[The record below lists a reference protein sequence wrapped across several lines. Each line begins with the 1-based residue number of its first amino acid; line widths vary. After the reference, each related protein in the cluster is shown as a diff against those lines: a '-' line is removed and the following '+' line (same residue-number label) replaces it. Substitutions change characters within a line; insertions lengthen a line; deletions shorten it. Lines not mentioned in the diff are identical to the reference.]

1 MKKILLLFILG
12 LVFACQAFAQIV
24 QGDTVAYKIG
34 YYEVKKKQSLTEIA
48 EKLKV
53 EPAVVAKLN
62 RLKTLQQYF
71 VNGDRIKIP
80 VYANGYKY
88 EPAKPIKEAAP
99 AKTEKVAPAKPT
111 EAPAAKKTEDKKKAP
126 AKKDGKEP
134 VVVQPV
140 PVNWDPR
147 LNYDPEIDQNNFM
160 LVDAT
165 LELNEAML
173 AGIKASLDT
182 LDKPDP
188 EIKNGNDVKEILQRM
203 KRARDRKELIPY
215 LEYMRDSLSL
225 DCSKLKTQKEDIL
238 SRLNPYYE
246 HLRVDSINA
255 LAQKDLAAKNQATAS
270 AAKPAKKKEKEK
282 EKEQPVVAKR
292 DTVTAVAKNT
302 EKEKPKEIKPIGRD
316 TVIVYDVPKPVTK
329 GEKEKASTHAAKH
342 DTISIAAKETA
353 KPKPAKFADT
363 VVIADVPKPKTSK
376 KEEVKADAKKKP
388 EKEAQEVV
396 VVIEDVKEAPVKE
409 EPKPIKK
416 ADVKELPTAVAP
428 AKKVDTIA
436 AQPAP
441 VAKAPEKKTP
451 AETSANF
458 DTIQNIKSQFLVKR
472 AQKAIAEKKENTAEE
487 YLQKAT
493 ELWND
498 NYEAWM
504 TWADMH
510 ARSGEPVKALAEYQ
524 ECVRIDASR
533 PNLFYKM
540 ASLYMQ
546 SKKKTE
552 AMQYFTRTISVDAN
566 YILAYM
572 GRASI
577 YSDWKQYDAAIADY
591 DKVLSVNKNYHY
603 AFKARGM
610 VKQLSRNFKDAIKD
624 FSQYLTYE
632 ETDPSAYYY
641 RGLAK
646 IGNNELLEGC
656 LDLSKASEMGYEAAE
671 NAIKKSCE

>member
-1 MKKILLLFILG
+1 MFLFIVG
-12 LVFACQAFAQIV
+12 VVFTCNVFAQIA

-53 EPAVVAKLN
+53 EPSLVAKLN
-62 RLKTLQQYF
+62 RLKTTQQYY

-88 EPAKPIKEAAP
+88 EPAKPVKQATTAQKPAP
-99 AKTEKVAPAKPT
+99 TTTEKNTAAKP
-111 EAPAAKKTEDKKKAP
+111 ADKKPEEKKKASS
-126 AKKDGKEP
+126 KKDSKEP
-134 VVVQPV
+134 VVTAPAIQ
-140 PVNWDPR
+140 NWDPS
-147 LNYDPEIDQNNFM
+147 LNYNPEIDQNNFM

-182 LDKPDP
+182 LEKPDP

-215 LEYMRDSLSL
+215 LQYMRDSLSL
-225 DCSKLKTQKEDIL
+225 DCTKLKTQKEDIL

-246 HLRVDSINA
+246 HLRQDSINA
-255 LAQKDLAAKNQATAS
+255 VAQKELALKNQATVS
-270 AAKPAKKKEKEK
+270 AKPAKKKDKEK
-282 EKEQPVVAKR
+282 EKEQPVVVKR
-292 DTVTAVAKNT
+292 DTITPAAPKEVIA
-302 EKEKPKEIKPIGRD
+302 EKTSEKDKPKEVKPTAVRD
-316 TVIVYDVPKPVTK
+316 TVIVFDVVKPTADK
-329 GEKEKASTHAAKH
+329 NAKHTAKH
-342 DTISIAAKETA
+342 DSAQAIKEPARA
-353 KPKPAKFADT
+353 KPPKFADT
-363 VVIADVPKPKTSK
+363 VLVADVPAKTTK

-388 EKEAQEVV
+388 EKEAREVV
-396 VVIEDVKEAPVKE
+396 VVVEDAKEAPVKKE
-409 EPKPIKK
+409 EPRATTKADITPQPVAAKK
-416 ADVKELPTAVAP
+416 AD
-428 AKKVDTIA
+428 TIA
-436 AQPAP
+436 TQPAAT
-441 VAKAPEKKTP
+441 VKATDKKNT
-451 AETSANF
+451 ADATANT

-493 ELWND
+493 ELWKD

-524 ECVRIDASR
+524 ECVRIDSSR
-533 PNLFYKM
+533 PNLFYKI

-552 AMQYFTRTISVDAN
+552 AMQYFTRTIAVDGN

-572 GRASI
+572 GRATI

-591 DKVLSVNKNYHY
+591 DKVLTVNKNYHY

-610 VKQLSRNFKDAIKD
+610 AKQLNRNFKDAIKD

-641 RGLAK
+641 RGLSK

>member
-1 MKKILLLFILG
+1 MLFILG

-88 EPAKPIKEAAP
+88 EPAKPVKETAP
-99 AKTEKVAPAKPT
+99 AKTEKVAPTKPT
-111 EAPAAKKTEDKKKAP
+111 EAPAAKKTEEKKKAP

-140 PVNWDPR
+140 AVNWDPR

-255 LAQKDLAAKNQATAS
+255 LAQKDLAAKNLATTP
-270 AAKPAKKKEKEK
+270 AAKPGKKKEKEK
-282 EKEQPVVAKR
+282 EQPIVVKR
-292 DTVTAVAKNT
+292 DTVPPLAAKEVVAKHT
-302 EKEKPKEIKPIGRD
+302 EKEKPKEVKPVGRD
-316 TVIVYDVPKPVTK
+316 TVLVYDVAKPATK
-329 GEKEKASTHAAKH
+329 TEKEKATTHSAKR
-342 DTISIAAKETA
+342 DTVALASKETA
-353 KPKPAKFADT
+353 KSKPNKSVDT

-376 KEEVKADAKKKP
+376 KDDAKADAKKKP

-396 VVIEDVKEAPVKE
+396 VVIEDVKEAPAKE
-409 EPKPIKK
+409 QPQPTKK
-416 ADVKELPTAVAP
+416 ADAKEQPIAIEPVKKA
-428 AKKVDTIA
+428 DTIA
-436 AQPAP
+436 AQPTP

-451 AETSANF
+451 ADASANF

-493 ELWND
+493 ELWKD

-552 AMQYFTRTISVDAN
+552 AMQYFTRTIAVDGN

-591 DKVLSVNKNYHY
+591 DKVLTVNKNYHY

-610 VKQLSRNFKDAIKD
+610 VKQLNRNFKDAIKD

>member
-1 MKKILLLFILG
+1 
-12 LVFACQAFAQIV
+12 
-24 QGDTVAYKIG
+24 
-34 YYEVKKKQSLTEIA
+34 
-48 EKLKV
+48 
-53 EPAVVAKLN
+53 
-62 RLKTLQQYF
+62 
-71 VNGDRIKIP
+71 
-80 VYANGYKY
+80 
-88 EPAKPIKEAAP
+88 
-99 AKTEKVAPAKPT
+99 
-111 EAPAAKKTEDKKKAP
+111 
-126 AKKDGKEP
+126 
-134 VVVQPV
+134 
-140 PVNWDPR
+140 
-147 LNYDPEIDQNNFM
+147 DQNNYM

-246 HLRVDSINA
+246 HLRVDSINT

-282 EKEQPVVAKR
+282 EKELPVVAKR
-292 DTVTAVAKNT
+292 DTVAAVAVKETAVTKTT
-302 EKEKPKEIKPIGRD
+302 EKEKPKEVKPVGRD
-316 TVIVYDVPKPVTK
+316 TVLVYDVPKPVSK

-342 DTISIAAKETA
+342 DTAAIAAKETA
-353 KPKPAKFADT
+353 KPKSTKVENT

-396 VVIEDVKEAPVKE
+396 VVIEDVKEQPA
-409 EPKPIKK
+409 
-416 ADVKELPTAVAP
+416 AVAQ
-428 AKKVDTIA
+428 AKQADTIA

-441 VAKAPEKKTP
+441 IAKAPEKKTP
-451 AETSANF
+451 AEASANF

-493 ELWND
+493 ELWKD